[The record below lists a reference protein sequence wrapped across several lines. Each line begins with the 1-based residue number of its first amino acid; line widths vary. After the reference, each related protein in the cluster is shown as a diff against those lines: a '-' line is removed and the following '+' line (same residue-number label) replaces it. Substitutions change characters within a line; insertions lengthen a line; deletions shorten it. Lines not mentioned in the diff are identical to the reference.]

1 MSRTI
6 LIGLVVVLLAIAG
19 AGVYFLTRG
28 NTNTSF
34 SDNQS
39 DQSEETNDA
48 SFASVANGGKALRC
62 TFTYDGEDGSGSG
75 TVYGDG
81 DGRGLMIMDI
91 NTAKGNT
98 GTSKTLVTSDK
109 AYGWFE
115 SNGQKTGF
123 TYDKSTFE
131 NRETSQTSSTGGT
144 DPNRQFT
151 MDCDPWTVD
160 ESLLSVPDDVNFMT
174 LPATPVQN

>member
-19 AGVYFLTRG
+19 AGTYFLTRG
-28 NTNTSF
+28 NTDTSQ
-34 SDNQS
+34 SGNQI
-39 DQSEETNDA
+39 DQSEGTNNA
-48 SFASVANGGKALRC
+48 SFTSVANGGKALQC
-62 TFTYDGEDGSGSG
+62 TFTYDGASGSGSG
-75 TVYGDG
+75 TMYGDG
-81 DGRGLMIMDI
+81 DGRGLMTMEV

-131 NRETSQTSSTGGT
+131 NRGTSQSGSTGGT
-144 DPNRQFT
+144 DPNREFV
-151 MDCDPWTVD
+151 MDCEPWTLD
-160 ESLLSVPDDVNFMT
+160 ESLLTVPNDVNFMT
-174 LPATPVQN
+174 LPATPPQN